1 METYPV
7 DLAPKQIV
15 RWLLDEDRL
24 HAFDL
29 LVSATRSYQVG
40 ELRSEE
46 RASLNDT
53 EGEELSEVCEVGL
66 LEVRPRQK
74 PNRWTLRIRVEDD
87 IGPRLP
93 EDEPI
98 PEAEEEIDLLTL
110 YEEFIKAD
118 RGIARVSAVVENPA
132 AKANLNKVL
141 KAMLTDRHERD
152 KRQEQHPEHHS

>member
-7 DLAPKQIV
+7 DLAPEQIV

-24 HAFDL
+24 HALDL
-29 LVSATRSYQVG
+29 LVSATRSYHVE

-46 RASLNDT
+46 GASLNDT
-53 EGEELSEVCEVGL
+53 EGEELSEVCEVGI
-66 LEVRPRQK
+66 LEVRLRQK
-74 PNRWTLRIRVEDD
+74 PSRWTLRIRVEDD

-98 PEAEEEIDLLTL
+98 PEAEEEIDLPTF

-118 RGIARVSAVVENPA
+118 RGIARVSAEVENPA

-141 KAMLTDRHERD
+141 KAMLTNRHERD
-152 KRQEQHPEHHS
+152 RRQEAAPRTS